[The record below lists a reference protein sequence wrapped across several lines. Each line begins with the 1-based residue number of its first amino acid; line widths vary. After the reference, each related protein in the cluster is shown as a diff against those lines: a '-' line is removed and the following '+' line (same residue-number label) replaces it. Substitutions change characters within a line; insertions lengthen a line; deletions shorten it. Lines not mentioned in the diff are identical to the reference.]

1 MKKLMF
7 VLVLFMAVLAVNA
20 QAIKSPDSNTPV
32 TKVAAVRAPV
42 MVADLLKP
50 ITDNVAKDFAGYTI
64 KEATSV
70 TENSTVTYEVV
81 VIKGTATETLVYDKE
96 GSFVKKLLTAPETK
110 LLPAPETEKK

>member
-1 MKKLMF
+1 MKKLVF

-20 QAIKSPDSNTPV
+20 QVTKSPDTNPPV
-32 TKVAAVRAPV
+32 TTVAAVRAPV

-70 TENSTVTYEVV
+70 TENSIVTFEVIV
-81 VIKGTATETLVYDKE
+81 VKGTASETLVYDKD
-96 GSFVKKLLTAPETK
+96 GIFVKKLLPAPETK
-110 LLPAPETEKK
+110 LLPAPEKK